1 MGRDVFICMKWLR
14 TRGRLLEGRKDCG
27 KGLYI
32 CHKLTEFIGFFLVG
46 FCNKINIAREK
57 EVVALHLYKVVVKV
71 RKMILFVYGCVC
83 VRRQKKP

>member
-1 MGRDVFICMKWLR
+1 M
-14 TRGRLLEGRKDCG
+14 
-27 KGLYI
+27 
-32 CHKLTEFIGFFLVG
+32 G

-83 VRRQKKP
+83 VRRQKKKHRKIKGKATCSNLQEWRTRIGYTFNEMHV